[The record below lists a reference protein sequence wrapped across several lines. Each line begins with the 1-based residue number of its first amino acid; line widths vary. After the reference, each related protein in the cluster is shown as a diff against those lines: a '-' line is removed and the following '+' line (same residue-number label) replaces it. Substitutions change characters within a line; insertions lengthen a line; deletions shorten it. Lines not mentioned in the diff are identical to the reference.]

1 MLTLPVEQ
9 RLSLDVSFLKFKM
22 AVRAS
27 HFETAQHALLE
38 DRRLANHDRYALQR
52 QLAPMPRQL
61 QATTSKLEAVELE
74 LGGISKV
81 DRYLY
86 MSTDRCAYAC
96 RRRRR
101 RRPYTC
107 VCVR

>member
-38 DRRLANHDRYALQR
+38 DRRLANHDRCALYANVHVYIH
-52 QLAPMPRQL
+52 AAWP
-61 QATTSKLEAVELE
+61 TTTGAHNTA
-74 LGGISKV
+74 I
-81 DRYLY
+81 
-86 MSTDRCAYAC
+86 
-96 RRRRR
+96 
-101 RRPYTC
+101 
-107 VCVR
+107 